1 MKRSIIQRYSLNGFT
16 LIEIMIVIAI
26 IGLLA
31 ALTLGISSSVMKNA
45 KIHKTEDALKLLTMA
60 LQEWELERGRCV
72 TFEGYIPVTN
82 GRYDIWQAGEY
93 IDAPSFSEQGIPD
106 VVMLDAMETRI
117 KSVVALLMQSESS
130 TDILSKITPDL
141 FVLDGQD
148 KLAVDSWGTPIGVVF
163 PGRNFYDADQDESQ
177 LVFAQDECGD
187 LTVRDQAEDALG
199 SCINERPYFVSAGPD
214 RKWGY
219 RFQSNSANSEPENE
233 LWVASTDNIY
243 SYKPFLVES
252 AH

>member
-1 MKRSIIQRYSLNGFT
+1 MKRSIIKRYSLNGFT
-16 LIEIMIVIAI
+16 LIEMMIVIAI

-60 LQEWELERGRCV
+60 LQEWELERGRSV
-72 TFEGYIPVTN
+72 TFEGYIPVVN
-82 GRYDIWQAGEY
+82 GNYDIWQAGGY
-93 IDAPSFSEQGIPD
+93 IGAPSFAEQGITD
-106 VVMLDAMETRI
+106 VVMLDAMETRLE
-117 KSVVALLMQSESS
+117 SLVALLLQSESA
-130 TDILSKITPDL
+130 TDIISKITPDL
-141 FVLDGQD
+141 FIEDEHG
-148 KLAVDSWGTPIGVVF
+148 KLVVDSWGTPIGVVF

-219 RFQSNSANSEPENE
+219 RFQSNSANSEPDNE